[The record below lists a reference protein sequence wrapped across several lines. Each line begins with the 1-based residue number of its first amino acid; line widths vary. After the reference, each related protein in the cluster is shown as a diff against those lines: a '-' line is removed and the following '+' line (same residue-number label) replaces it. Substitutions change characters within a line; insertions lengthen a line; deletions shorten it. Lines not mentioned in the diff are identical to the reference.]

1 MKEQIGIFYSFLCF
15 YLTDDDSRPIV
26 IIERTRAMI
35 RISGITL
42 RNFKNVKYGT
52 VTMPSFLKKDV
63 TCADILGIY
72 GQNGSGKT
80 AIIDAFE
87 ILENIMSGKS
97 LSEKS
102 WNLINVDSPEASIE
116 LSFTLGGDDDAPD
129 RFRYTLT
136 FRKEEGRGVIKSE
149 LLERRKAKEDE
160 SYEREKAVLGY
171 DYDNHEIKP
180 DYIFKKMVRRDKEM
194 ELDLLVSSRM
204 AEKNECSFLFS
215 SDGAYEI
222 LSSSKDE
229 ELSAVIREIRRYAEA
244 SLIVFSSRDVGMDSN
259 LMMTLTYRKE
269 EKEGLIKGQIPI
281 SLEKPSVI
289 SREDR
294 RELEGMVRK
303 MNTVLNAIVPHL
315 TLGVY
320 NAGEELTDEGKK
332 GYLVEI
338 VSLKNGKA
346 IPLRYESEGI
356 IKIISI
362 TNVLLCVY
370 NNPSVCLIIDEF
382 DASVFEY
389 LLGEIISIFSKGA
402 KGQMIFTSHN
412 LRILEMIDKD
422 CVVFSTS
429 NPENRYIRL
438 TNIKNTNNL
447 RDVYIRSIL
456 LGGTKESIYEET
468 DSQEIG
474 MALRRAWRDAE
485 E

>member
-1 MKEQIGIFYSFLCF
+1 MS
-15 YLTDDDSRPIV
+15 IV
-26 IIERTRAMI
+26 RIEK
-35 RISGITL
+35 ITL
-42 RNFKNVKYGT
+42 RNFKNVRYGSF
-52 VTMPSFLKKDV
+52 TMPSFLNKGIKD
-63 TCADILGIY
+63 ADILGIY

-87 ILENIMSGKS
+87 ILQNILSGSS

-116 LSFTLGGDDDAPD
+116 LGFIIDGDNENPD
-129 RFRYTLT
+129 RFKYTLSFT
-136 FRKEEGRGVIKSE
+136 KGTKKAVLKKE
-149 LLERRKAKEDE
+149 LLEVRKAKADG
-160 SYEREKAVLGY
+160 SYEREKAILGY
-171 DYDNHEIKP
+171 DYESHEIKP
-180 DYIFKKMVRRDKEM
+180 DVTFKKLIKGNRNM
-194 ELDLLVSSRM
+194 ELDLLVAARM
-204 AEKNECSFLFS
+204 AEKEETSFLFS
-215 SDGAYEI
+215 TDGAYDI
-222 LSSSKDE
+222 LSSLPSPYDGTIA
-229 ELSAVIREIRRYAEA
+229 SVIKTIRNYAET
-244 SLIVFSSRDVGMDSN
+244 SLIVFSSRDMGMDSN
-259 LMMTLTYRKE
+259 LMMNLSFRKE
-269 EKEGLIKGQIPI
+269 KKGQLIKGQIPI
-281 SLEKPSVI
+281 NLDKPTVVSGENKAILENMIK
-289 SREDR
+289 E
-294 RELEGMVRK
+294 

-315 TLGVY
+315 ELGVY
-320 NAGEELTDEGKK
+320 ATGEELTDEGKK
-332 GYLVEI
+332 GYSVEI

-389 LLGEIISIFSKGA
+389 LLGEIISVFSKGA

-422 CVVFSTS
+422 SVIFSTS
-429 NPENRYIRL
+429 NPDNRYIRM

-456 LGGTKESIYEET
+456 LGGTKENIYEET

-474 MALRRAWRDAE
+474 MALRRAWRDAKE
-485 E
+485 

>member
-1 MKEQIGIFYSFLCF
+1 MDIM
-15 YLTDDDSRPIV
+15 R
-26 IIERTRAMI
+26 IEK
-35 RISGITL
+35 ITL
-42 RNFKNVKYGT
+42 RNFKNVRYGSF
-52 VTMPSFLKKDV
+52 TMPSFLKKDV
-63 TCADILGIY
+63 KCADILGIY

-87 ILENIMSGKS
+87 ILENIMSGSS

-116 LSFTLGGDDDAPD
+116 LGFTIGKDDGYPD
-129 RFRYTLT
+129 KYRYTLS
-136 FRKEEGRGVIKSE
+136 FAKGEKKGVLKSE
-149 LLERRKAKEDE
+149 LLEVRKAKEDG

-171 DYDNHEIKP
+171 DYENHEIRP
-180 DYIFKKMVRRDKEM
+180 ESTFKKIVKAKRNL
-194 ELDLLVSSRM
+194 ELDLLVAARM
-204 AEKNECSFLFS
+204 AEKSESSFLFS
-215 SDGAYEI
+215 EDGAYEL
-222 LSSSKDE
+222 LSTLEDSSIAETVKK
-229 ELSAVIREIRRYAEA
+229 IRDYAMT
-244 SLIVFSSRDVGMDSN
+244 SLIVFSTREMGMDSN
-259 LMMTLTYRKE
+259 LMMNLTYRKE
-269 EKEGLIKGQIPI
+269 EKGHLVKGQIPL
-281 SLEKPSVI
+281 SLERPSVI
-289 SREDR
+289 GPEDKKVLENMIRE
-294 RELEGMVRK
+294 
-303 MNTVLNAIVPHL
+303 MNTVLGAIVPHL
-315 TLGVY
+315 KLGVY
-320 NAGEELTDEGKK
+320 TTGEELTSEGKK
-332 GYLVEI
+332 GFLVEI

-389 LLGEIISIFSKGA
+389 LLGELISIFSKGA
-402 KGQMIFTSHN
+402 QGQMIFTSHN

-422 CVVFSTS
+422 SVIFSTS
-429 NPENRYIRL
+429 NPDNRYIRM

-456 LGGTKESIYEET
+456 LGGTKENIYEET

-474 MALRRAWRDAE
+474 MALRRAWRNAE

>member
-1 MKEQIGIFYSFLCF
+1 
-15 YLTDDDSRPIV
+15 
-26 IIERTRAMI
+26 MI
-35 RISGITL
+35 RISEITL
-42 RNFKNVKYGT
+42 KNFKNVKYGT
-52 VTMPSFLKKDV
+52 ITMPSFLKKKV
-63 TCADILGIY
+63 NCSDILGIY

-87 ILENIMSGKS
+87 ILADILGGDS

-102 WNLINVDSPEASIE
+102 WNLINVDSAESSIV
-116 LSFTLGGDDDAPD
+116 LSFSITDEEKMPEL
-129 RFRYTLT
+129 FKYTLT
-136 FRKEEGRGVIKSE
+136 LKKDEERGIIKSE
-149 LLERRKAKEDE
+149 LLEVKKAKEDG
-160 SYEREKAVLGY
+160 SYEREKTILGY
-171 DYDNHEIKP
+171 DYESHEIKP
-180 DYIFKKMVRRDKEM
+180 DSTFKKLVRGNRDM
-194 ELDLLVSSRM
+194 ELELLVAARM
-204 AEKNECSFLFS
+204 AEKSESSFLFS

-222 LSSSKDE
+222 LSSLNAN
-229 ELSAVIREIRRYAEA
+229 ELSYWIRVIREYAKT
-244 SLIVFSSRDVGMDSN
+244 SLIVFSSRDAGVDSN
-259 LMMTLTYRKE
+259 LMMNLTYRKE
-269 EKEGLIKGQIPI
+269 ERGRIIKGRLPI
-281 SLEKPSVI
+281 SLDKPSLI
-289 SREDR
+289 SKEDKIL
-294 RELEGMVRK
+294 LESMIK
-303 MNTVLNAIVPHL
+303 EMNTVLNAIVPHL

-320 NAGEELTDEGKK
+320 TTGEELTDEGKK
-332 GYLVEI
+332 GFLVEI

-389 LLGEIISIFSKGA
+389 LLGELISIFSKGA
-402 KGQMIFTSHN
+402 KGQMVFTSHN

-422 CVVFSTS
+422 SVVFSTS
-429 NPENRYIRL
+429 NPENRYIRM

-456 LGGTKESIYEET
+456 LGGTKENIYEET

-485 E
+485 K

>member
-1 MKEQIGIFYSFLCF
+1 
-15 YLTDDDSRPIV
+15 
-26 IIERTRAMI
+26 MI
-35 RISGITL
+35 RISGIVL

-52 VTMPSFLKKDV
+52 IIMPSFLKKESF
-63 TCADILGIY
+63 AKDILGIY

-87 ILENIMSGKS
+87 ILQNIMSGKS

-102 WNLINVDSPEASIE
+102 WNLINVDSLDASIE
-116 LSFTLGGDDDAPD
+116 LSFIIKKDECEHPD
-129 RFRYTLT
+129 KFRYTLS
-136 FRKEEGRGVIKSE
+136 FKKGEGKGIIKSE
-149 LLERRKAKEDE
+149 LLEVKKAKEDG

-171 DYDNHEIKP
+171 DYENHEIKP
-180 DYIFKKMVRRDKEM
+180 DSTFKRLIKGKREM
-194 ELDLLVSSRM
+194 ELNLLVSSRM

-215 SDGAYEI
+215 SDGAYDV
-222 LSSSKDE
+222 LSSISDE
-229 ELSAVIREIRRYAEA
+229 EIANAVKNIRAYAETA
-244 SLIVFSSRDVGMDSN
+244 LIVFSSRDAGMDSN
-259 LMMTLTYRKE
+259 LMMNLTYRKE
-269 EKEGLIKGQIPI
+269 EKGELVKGQIPI

-289 SREDR
+289 SKEDKTL
-294 RELEGMVRK
+294 LESMIK
-303 MNTVLNAIVPHL
+303 EMNTVLSTIVPHL
-315 TLGVY
+315 MLGVY
-320 NAGEELTDEGKK
+320 TAGEELTDEGKK

-389 LLGEIISIFSKGA
+389 LLGELISVFSKGA

-422 CVVFSTS
+422 SVVFSTT
-429 NPENRYIRL
+429 NPDNRYIRI

-456 LGGTKESIYEET
+456 LGGMKENIYDET

>member
-1 MKEQIGIFYSFLCF
+1 MK
-15 YLTDDDSRPIV
+15 T
-26 IIERTRAMI
+26 I
-35 RISGITL
+35 RISKITL
-42 RNFKNVKYGT
+42 KNFKNVRYGT
-52 VTMPSFLKKDV
+52 FTMPSFLNKEV
-63 TCADILGIY
+63 HCADILGIY

-80 AIIDAFE
+80 AIIDAFV
-87 ILENIMSGKS
+87 ILNNILSGQR

-102 WNLINVDSPEASIE
+102 WNMINVDSNEASIE
-116 LSFTLGGDDDAPD
+116 LNFTIDLEKEHPD
-129 RFRYTLT
+129 MYKYTLA
-136 FRKEEGRGVIKSE
+136 FKKEENKGELKSE
-149 LLERRKAKEDE
+149 LLEVRKAKEDG

-171 DYDNHEIKP
+171 NYEKQEIKP
-180 DYIFKKMVRRDKEM
+180 EATFKKIIKGNKDL

-204 AEKNECSFLFS
+204 AKKSECSFLFS
-215 SDGAYEI
+215 NDGAFEFLTSLDGEFKENI
-222 LSSSKDE
+222 SDVIKD
-229 ELSAVIREIRRYAEA
+229 IREYAETC
-244 SLIVFSSRDVGMDSN
+244 LIIIATRDAGMDSN
-259 LMMTLTYRKE
+259 LMMNLTYRKE
-269 EKEGLIKGQIPI
+269 ENGKLIKGQIAV
-281 SLEKPSVI
+281 SLEKATVLSK
-289 SREDR
+289 EEKDT
-294 RELEGMVRK
+294 LEKMVK
-303 MNTVLNAIVPHL
+303 EMNTVLSQIVPHL

-320 NAGEELTDEGKK
+320 NAGEELTEEGKK

-422 CVVFSTS
+422 CVIFSTS
-429 NPENRYIRL
+429 NPDNRYIRF

-456 LGGTKESIYEET
+456 LGGTKENIYEGT

-474 MALRRAWRDAE
+474 MALRRAWRDGKD
-485 E
+485 